1 MNSRVFDELGQ
12 KEKKTGEVR
21 YATKKWGDP
30 LQRPHRTGEWAFSS
44 KQINCTCQ
52 ASL

>member
-1 MNSRVFDELGQ
+1 MNLRVFDELGQ
-12 KEKKTGEVR
+12 EEKRTGEVR

-30 LQRPHRTGEWAFSS
+30 LQRPNRMGDRAFSS
-44 KQINCTCQ
+44 EQINCTCQ